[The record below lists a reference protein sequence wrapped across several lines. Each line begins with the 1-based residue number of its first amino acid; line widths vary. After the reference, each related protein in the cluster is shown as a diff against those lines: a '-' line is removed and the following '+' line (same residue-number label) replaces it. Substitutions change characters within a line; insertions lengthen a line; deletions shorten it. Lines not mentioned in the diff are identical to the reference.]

1 VFRYTY
7 RLTESNHYVY
17 TTKKNIK
24 RYVYILFTLCMYFSI
39 RIGGVW
45 LAKTIGVENGYVYGI
60 IAGIA
65 SFAICLMAG
74 LGVIM
79 FRTDL

>member
-1 VFRYTY
+1 
-7 RLTESNHYVY
+7 
-17 TTKKNIK
+17 
-24 RYVYILFTLCMYFSI
+24 MYFSI